1 MKAKLKKK
9 KGTTFRITFLQSLNK
24 IFTEIGK
31 LTFNMLIM
39 FYLFI
44 NTSVIAIYHE
54 IKMNYLHSFVGLHV
68 LNLARALYLTA
79 HLNLDLAALQGLSS
93 LASLRLQILKGA
105 SLINND

>member
-1 MKAKLKKK
+1 
-9 KGTTFRITFLQSLNK
+9 
-24 IFTEIGK
+24 
-31 LTFNMLIM
+31 MLIM

-54 IKMNYLHSFVGLHV
+54 IKMNYLYSFVGLHV

-93 LASLRLQILKGA
+93 LASLRFQILKGA
-105 SLINND
+105 SLIKND